1 MSQSNSCGRIRSR
14 LVFLDA
20 RKELFIVHILRGK
33 ISTKSQNIVKL
44 STQVDSF
51 SWECEDQSQ
60 ILAAI
65 SNSKCV
71 VWYETGGFF
80 NDKDLALVAQES
92 FSFDYEDNSP
102 HIVTFQSSSILVR
115 RKDGSIIRIGFSP
128 YISIIHKHCMNNENW
143 NNIIRMCY
151 VTNEEP
157 VWATCAL
164 LALQND
170 QLEPLQKAL
179 CALGDVERVQYI
191 KKVRSR
197 KRSEVSRCLSSK
209 NSLFITHV

>member
-102 HIVTFQSSSILVR
+102 HIVTFHS
-115 RKDGSIIRIGFSP
+115 
-128 YISIIHKHCMNNENW
+128 
-143 NNIIRMCY
+143 
-151 VTNEEP
+151 
-157 VWATCAL
+157 
-164 LALQND
+164 
-170 QLEPLQKAL
+170 
-179 CALGDVERVQYI
+179 
-191 KKVRSR
+191 
-197 KRSEVSRCLSSK
+197 
-209 NSLFITHV
+209 

>member
-1 MSQSNSCGRIRSR
+1 M
-14 LVFLDA
+14 
-20 RKELFIVHILRGK
+20 
-33 ISTKSQNIVKL
+33 
-44 STQVDSF
+44 
-51 SWECEDQSQ
+51 
-60 ILAAI
+60 
-65 SNSKCV
+65 
-71 VWYETGGFF
+71 
-80 NDKDLALVAQES
+80 
-92 FSFDYEDNSP
+92 
-102 HIVTFQSSSILVR
+102 R

-128 YISIIHKHCMNNENW
+128 YISIIQKHCMNNENW

-151 VTNEEP
+151 VTNKEP

-179 CALGDVERVQYI
+179 CALGDIERVQYI

-209 NSLFITHV
+209 IFPFYHSRVIFLSEASNCRAYAFQKV